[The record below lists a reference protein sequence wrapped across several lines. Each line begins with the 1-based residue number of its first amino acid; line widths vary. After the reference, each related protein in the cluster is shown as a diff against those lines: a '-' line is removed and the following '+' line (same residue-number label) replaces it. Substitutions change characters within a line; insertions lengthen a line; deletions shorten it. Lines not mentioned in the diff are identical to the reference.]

1 MSLKTNHG
9 SVTGVSVKVML
20 MHHDS
25 DTLDYEN
32 DEDDHSDEDD
42 DQISA
47 DQQKAGTLIWP
58 HQEPSLHHP
67 EFTPYAPLADKANF
81 VLAE

>member
-1 MSLKTNHG
+1 
-9 SVTGVSVKVML
+9 ML
-20 MHHDS
+20 MHHDG
-25 DTLDYEN
+25 DNLDYEN
-32 DEDDHSDEDD
+32 DKEDDQCDEYD
-42 DQISA
+42 DQIRT

-58 HQEPSLHHP
+58 HQEGALHHP